1 MSYTNLK
8 VSWEPCDPNKIPI
21 DLNSY
26 LIDCNGKSIISSQ
39 NDRIVVIDD
48 TGVSLLEVTNGNI
61 LADINNI
68 QLSVKAG
75 RDIYGD
81 DIMDI
86 YGDIS
91 RPYSIEVL
99 VRKQP
104 HEGVI
109 NTSDGRTLLTKSIFY
124 ADPRVEPNAMKIA
137 KMDKLDSETI
147 VQIYIMCDRY
157 NKPKMVRFI
166 TV

>member
-1 MSYTNLK
+1 MSYTNQK
-8 VSWEPCDPNKIPI
+8 VSWEPCDPNKIPT

-26 LIDCNGKSIISSQ
+26 LLDCNGKSIITSQ
-39 NDRIVVIDD
+39 NDRIVVIDKY
-48 TGVSLLEVTNGNI
+48 VYE
-61 LADINNI
+61 
-68 QLSVKAG
+68 
-75 RDIYGD
+75 D
-81 DIMDI
+81 DIMDV
-86 YGDIS
+86 YGDVS

-104 HEGVI
+104 HEDVI

>member
-1 MSYTNLK
+1 MSYTNQK
-8 VSWEPCDPNKIPI
+8 VSWEPCDPNKVPI
-21 DLNSY
+21 DQSCQLKDVNNEY
-26 LIDCNGKSIISSQ
+26 IVTDQ
-39 NDRIVVIDD
+39 NDVIVCSINS
-48 TGVSLLEVTNGNI
+48 SLDENV
-61 LADINNI
+61 
-68 QLSVKAG
+68 
-75 RDIYGD
+75 DIYGD

-86 YGDIS
+86 YGDIH
-91 RPYSIEVL
+91 RPQEIEVL

-104 HEGVI
+104 HENVI

-137 KMDKLDSETI
+137 KMDKLDGETI
-147 VQIYIMCDRY
+147 VQIYVMCDRY